1 MILIIDNYDSFVYNI
16 YQMVGEFYR
25 DILVVRNDSITT
37 EKLEELDLD
46 GIIISP
52 GPGRPE
58 NSNISLEI
66 IEKFSEK
73 IPILGVCLGH
83 QVIGIKNGGSVV
95 RDVEIIHGKKSMILN
110 KGSKLLQDISYRFEA
125 MRYHSLVIKKENFPK
140 TLEVIAELESGTI
153 MGVKV
158 KGKEVY
164 GIQFHPES
172 IGTKEGEKIIE
183 NFVRR
188 ICCVK

>member
-16 YQMVGEFYR
+16 YQMVGEFYNNV
-25 DILVVRNDSITT
+25 LVVRNDCITID
-37 EKLEELDLD
+37 EIESLDLE

-52 GPGRPE
+52 GPGHPE

-66 IEKFSEK
+66 IEKFSER

-83 QVIGIKNGGSVV
+83 QAIGIKNGGEVV
-95 RDVEIIHGKKSMILN
+95 RDIEIIHGKKSIILN
-110 KGSKLLQDISYRFEA
+110 KGSKLLKNINYKFEA
-125 MRYHSLVIKKENFPK
+125 MRYHSLIIKRETLPDM
-140 TLEVIAELESGTI
+140 LEVIAELPSGTI
-153 MGVKV
+153 MGIKV
-158 KGKEVY
+158 KGKDVY

-172 IGTKEGEKIIE
+172 IGTKEGQKIIE
-183 NFVRR
+183 NFVRG

>member
-16 YQMVGEFYR
+16 YQMVGEFYTKV
-25 DILVVRNDSITT
+25 LVVRNDAITID
-37 EKLEELDLD
+37 EIEALDLD

-58 NSNISLEI
+58 DSNISLDV
-66 IEKFSEK
+66 IEKFSGK
-73 IPILGVCLGH
+73 VPILGVCLGH
-83 QVIGIKNGGSVV
+83 QAIGIKNGGTVV
-95 RDVEIIHGKKSMILN
+95 RDIEIIHGKKSIILN
-110 KGSKLLQDISYRFEA
+110 KGSMLLQAINSKFEA
-125 MRYHSLVIKKENFPK
+125 MRYHSLIIKKENLPN
-140 TLEVIAELESGTI
+140 TLEVIAQLPSGTI

-158 KGKEVY
+158 KGKDVY

-172 IGTKEGEKIIE
+172 IGTKDGKQIIK
-183 NFVRR
+183 NFVRG